1 MQLAKWVFLVAG
13 VYGLLVLLPQ
23 FFFEERVGRDY
34 PPPITHP
41 EFFYGFFGV
50 AAAWQVAFLII
61 ARDPVRYRPLM
72 IPSVLEKLAFGVAT
86 AILFLGERVSAAVLA
101 FGLIDLALAVLFLV
115 AFARTPPGK

>member
-101 FGLIDLALAVLFLV
+101 FGLIDLALAVLFLM